1 MNERVKEKEESDAH
15 SYVEFDFNRNLP
27 VFVAFSQRSI
37 SDNLRCIPDSPL
49 GGVAAKRRNG

>member
-1 MNERVKEKEESDAH
+1 MEKEESDAH